1 MDANFTPESLVDA
14 IRTLFEL
21 NNFQVAG
28 STTIHGAQVDL
39 IAESKTDPFAA
50 RIYIEATIE
59 YVDNDKYAKDLTK
72 LAMIRR
78 KEPGSRC
85 LIVSS
90 DGFTDSVRERAKE
103 TDIETLRYSTL
114 FEKFEKF
121 ETYVRSICGEE
132 TELSRELSQLSSVYE
147 EPIFDDK
154 IGKEPATKYLENW
167 RSSATSANQ
176 WLVVVGEYGTG
187 KTALTRV
194 LQYRWLKEYKEN
206 PQLRIPLR
214 IELRDFTRQ
223 FDARGLLHH
232 FLDNNQLGHISVE
245 FVFSLIKKRR
255 VILLLD
261 GYDEM
266 AQYMHI
272 RERRVCLEALAN
284 LASDGALGILT
295 SRPNYF
301 SEAEELRLFEILYSS
316 VQNIVPRKRDDAYQT
331 IVTEEKRIDDFLK
344 SQILNRY
351 ERSLR
356 DLSQDQTEA
365 LVGRILRS
373 DPEGQHIVLSILR
386 SVFRGTEGGS
396 SISLSGKP
404 VIIGYLIEV
413 VEGLKKRD
421 KESPIAR
428 LSEWQV
434 YTLIIDQLMLRDWRR
449 SQYIMPERRR
459 GFLRALSLRLSSR
472 DFPSINESQFKELI
486 RSEFKVELRRVL
498 EGDRENEVERY
509 FSDLRSSTTLTI
521 TSDRSS
527 RGWKF
532 SHNSLRE
539 FLLTEMLI
547 DHLERGK
554 VVADQVPISEPMRHF
569 MSSHSATIV
578 EKWLEKLSGLW
589 VERSAHHRIGQIL
602 SLLWQAAFRLSLSE
616 QDPHGACLRRL
627 TGDPVAMNDVSID
640 RVEFSTEDKPANLE
654 KANFSSSTI
663 NDSSFVSANLRNA
676 DFSHAIL
683 ENVNLSNA
691 DLRGSVFR
699 GTLMVEV
706 DVSRANLA
714 GVDLRQLYSPPVLFV
729 RESGSLLGRKI
740 EGDDGIGYLRYA
752 GALTNDVPPF
762 FVYRHHPDF
771 PIVEKICRKLTE
783 QNWRQLRGLIQ
794 RGTASQKK
802 KFAEAFILSLRS
814 LNLLEVGSRR
824 DLIRGTQRGR
834 EVFTRLCERNELAP
848 ELETFFKD
856 NSP

>member
-539 FLLTEMLI
+539 FL
-547 DHLERGK
+547 
-554 VVADQVPISEPMRHF
+554 
-569 MSSHSATIV
+569 
-578 EKWLEKLSGLW
+578 
-589 VERSAHHRIGQIL
+589 
-602 SLLWQAAFRLSLSE
+602 
-616 QDPHGACLRRL
+616 CL
-627 TGDPVAMNDVSID
+627 
-640 RVEFSTEDKPANLE
+640 
-654 KANFSSSTI
+654 
-663 NDSSFVSANLRNA
+663 
-676 DFSHAIL
+676 
-683 ENVNLSNA
+683 
-691 DLRGSVFR
+691 
-699 GTLMVEV
+699 
-706 DVSRANLA
+706 
-714 GVDLRQLYSPPVLFV
+714 
-729 RESGSLLGRKI
+729 
-740 EGDDGIGYLRYA
+740 
-752 GALTNDVPPF
+752 
-762 FVYRHHPDF
+762 
-771 PIVEKICRKLTE
+771 
-783 QNWRQLRGLIQ
+783 
-794 RGTASQKK
+794 
-802 KFAEAFILSLRS
+802 
-814 LNLLEVGSRR
+814 
-824 DLIRGTQRGR
+824 
-834 EVFTRLCERNELAP
+834 FTRICG
-848 ELETFFKD
+848 
-856 NSP
+856 